1 MSAHAAQLLI
11 LNRKLARN
19 KLFHYPCRL
28 LLAVSDFLSRGPKDG
43 LMSGKKKSIWKT
55 EDGQMNRQ
63 SAVNNGLA
71 VFVVMGILLLSVS
84 PLAKAQSDA
93 LGQIYVSAANVS
105 TNIPGIHTYAEPPNG
120 FNPVTATDVELA
132 TYGFP
137 PRPDQ
142 QADPDHY
149 ALWERAMTAAK
160 IRWNGELKPQPGKR
174 AMIPAGSSVLP
185 ETVHPEVTGPQR
197 ISTANASGVILT
209 NKQKTFNKNSFYEI
223 FTVISVP
230 VVQEPFGSSSCSPG
244 YWEEESIAGIDGYI
258 YTVDGVNLFE
268 PGLEGGVSADVYCSE
283 PNIYSAFFGWQSFSG
298 MAGTTHV
305 FNVNP
310 GDLFYTNQY
319 VTGPNNA
326 SVFLEDMTTLTYNSY
341 SVSTP
346 GIIGKTANWIVDR
359 ACCNP
364 YPDPYALA
372 NSIGISFENG
382 GAVINVDDGK
392 NFYPGS
398 QASSTQILTMTDDE
412 GDQNIEIVNQGIN
425 GYQGLNS
432 LWFEVTGC
440 AYSGG
445 CTP

>member
-1 MSAHAAQLLI
+1 MHTNGVSNRLAI
-11 LNRKLARN
+11 LVA
-19 KLFHYPCRL
+19 
-28 LLAVSDFLSRGPKDG
+28 
-43 LMSGKKKSIWKT
+43 
-55 EDGQMNRQ
+55 
-63 SAVNNGLA
+63 
-71 VFVVMGILLLSVS
+71 MGIVLLSIC
-84 PLAKAQSDA
+84 PLANAQSDA
-93 LGQIYVSAANVS
+93 LRQIYISAANVP
-105 TNIPGIHTYAEPPNG
+105 TNIPGVHTYAEPPNV

-185 ETVHPEVTGPQR
+185 ETVHPEVSGPQR

-209 NKQKTFNKNSFYEI
+209 NKQKTFNKESFYEI

-258 YTVDGVNLFE
+258 YTSDGVNLFE
-268 PGLEGGVSADVYCSE
+268 PGLEGGVSVDVYCSE

-310 GDLFYTNQY
+310 GDLFFTNQY

-346 GIIGKTANWIVDR
+346 GIVGKTANWIVDR

-372 NSIGISFENG
+372 NAIGIAFENG
-382 GAVINVDDGK
+382 GATTEAGDGK
-392 NFYPGS
+392 DFFPGS
-398 QASSTQILTMTDDE
+398 QASSTQILTMMDDE
-412 GDQNIEIVNQGIN
+412 GDQNIEIVNQGSN
-425 GYQGLNS
+425 GYQGLSS
-432 LWFEVTGC
+432 LWFETTGC